1 MSCICSSVDGQQS
14 RQGCAQCSHS
24 KCPAQTG
31 GAMPSR
37 LLVLCGRPCA
47 GKSTVAQQLQ
57 ALFIAQGLT
66 VELVDEQSL
75 HLQRDAAYS
84 GKQQPAQTLAHHRQK
99 LTSLLCPISSM
110 CRMPAQP
117 FVLHDHACLHGCR
130 HGEREEYTRAT
141 ALCFGAATGLSAQWR
156 HHHGQLE

>member
-1 MSCICSSVDGQQS
+1 
-14 RQGCAQCSHS
+14 
-24 KCPAQTG
+24 
-31 GAMPSR
+31 MPSR

-84 GKQQPAQTLAHHRQK
+84 GKQQPAQTLAHHR
-99 LTSLLCPISSM
+99 
-110 CRMPAQP
+110 
-117 FVLHDHACLHGCR
+117 
-130 HGEREEYTRAT
+130 
-141 ALCFGAATGLSAQWR
+141 
-156 HHHGQLE
+156 